1 MNRLDSIAVVQQIGV
16 YLHKKD
22 MVELSD
28 FTILFPNGK
37 MCRYNIYDFEE
48 FNSVNELEHNSENII
63 LNTKDLNKSF
73 AYEIDEFGEMTN
85 KEPIRILIGQHS

>member
-1 MNRLDSIAVVQQIGV
+1 MCYFLFV
-16 YLHKKD
+16 
-22 MVELSD
+22 
-28 FTILFPNGK
+28 TIHETYYVLFIK
-37 MCRYNIYDFEE
+37 SSNIDAFEE

-85 KEPIRILIGQHS
+85 KEPIRILIGQHG